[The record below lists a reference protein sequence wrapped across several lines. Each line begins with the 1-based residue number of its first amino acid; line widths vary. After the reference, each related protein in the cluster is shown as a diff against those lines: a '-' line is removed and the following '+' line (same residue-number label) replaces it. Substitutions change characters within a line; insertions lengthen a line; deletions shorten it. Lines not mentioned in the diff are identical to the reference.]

1 MSIGSKIKALRR
13 AKDLTQEELAEV
25 LGVSSKAVS
34 QWECGRTAPDISQ
47 LPVLCNFFGGQE
59 FAPLLKAQLFTMKR
73 LSLWQTFSISNL
85 TDIFIPE

>member
-34 QWECGRTAPDISQ
+34 QWECGRHRIFPSCRYFAIS
-47 LPVLCNFFGGQE
+47 L
-59 FAPLLKAQLFTMKR
+59 R
-73 LSLWQTFSISNL
+73 
-85 TDIFIPE
+85 